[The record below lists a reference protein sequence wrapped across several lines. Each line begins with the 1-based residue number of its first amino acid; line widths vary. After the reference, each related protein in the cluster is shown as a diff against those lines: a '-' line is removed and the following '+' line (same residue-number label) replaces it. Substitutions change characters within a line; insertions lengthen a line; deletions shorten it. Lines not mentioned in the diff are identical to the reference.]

1 MGSISTKLIIL
12 PPPHAPLLSRTA
24 RHHPV
29 PCMDSTTVPF
39 YWPNPPLSIEAAS
52 SAQLAMLSG
61 QGSHCPLFF
70 GAHKE
75 GGRGREGGKQTSP
88 ALWPELCPGK
98 MLGWEKAE
106 LGQTQHSS
114 SCHRQH
120 HCSLSLSQLGQNWT
134 KVGIAIS

>member
-12 PPPHAPLLSRTA
+12 PPPSCPAFESHCPTPPRTMYGF
-24 RHHPV
+24 HH
-29 PCMDSTTVPF
+29 SALH
-39 YWPNPPLSIEAAS
+39 WPNPPLSIEAAS